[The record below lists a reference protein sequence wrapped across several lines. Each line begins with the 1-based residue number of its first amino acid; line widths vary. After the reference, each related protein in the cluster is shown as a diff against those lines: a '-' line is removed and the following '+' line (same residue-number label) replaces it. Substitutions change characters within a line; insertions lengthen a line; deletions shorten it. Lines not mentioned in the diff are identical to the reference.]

1 MSKFTLEQIDILRE
15 NPYVKSVYTGS
26 IKFTAD
32 FKREYLTRF
41 DAGET
46 GRNILS
52 SFGINPEIIG
62 DSRIWSLQG
71 KFRDELE
78 RHGCFSDV
86 RRKSENDVQSA
97 SIEQLRIE
105 VAYVKQEVEFLK
117 KNLTL
122 DLEAQRKGSRKATRT
137 QSLNSSET

>member
-1 MSKFTLEQIDILRE
+1 MSKFTLEQIHMLRE
-15 NPYVKSVYTGS
+15 NPYVMSVYTS
-26 IKFTAD
+26 RIKFTAD
-32 FKREYLTRF
+32 FKREYMTRF

-46 GRNILS
+46 GRDILR
-52 SFGINPEIIG
+52 SFGIDPDIMG

-86 RRKSENDVQSA
+86 RRKKENDVQSA

-122 DLEAQRKGSRKATRT
+122 DLEAQRKGSRKVARM